1 MNALKLLV
9 LTVLIYS
16 CSISETDRTFLLIE
30 NNEIESKDYSVGYNT
45 VKRFTGQTK
54 SVSAIIPYEMDSD
67 TLFYVVNSND
77 GWQIISNDQR
87 TTPILASGKDDY
99 LDPYSTDHNGIKVWM
114 GMASDY
120 VKAVKE
126 SPLDDEQKKN
136 IMFWRAFPEIAL
148 RAGSNNHRTKSL
160 RDSSDNGSYHWKMVV
175 NTQLSGIYVTDY
187 VPHLI
192 STKWGQGYPWNEELP
207 NDYCIIDG
215 DSIQLGKCLTGCVAV
230 SISQIMYYWHHT
242 FGYPNRLYHDV
253 SVNGWQQWLQFTQ
266 SNVSITT
273 SNLNHYST
281 RWDDMPQYSSGNH
294 TDYVGDLML
303 YIGKNVYMY
312 YSSLSS
318 VADINTNIFQ
328 DNNMAFSSSLYHYP
342 TISDCLDS
350 SKPVIISAFP
360 YGSNSGH
367 IWIIDGKLSR
377 VYTYQTSRI
386 WYELDD
392 GNIHGIVP
400 EGTYYYTDEE
410 AHAIDPDIY
419 DGKTTYTYNSTS
431 NNYLLMNWGY
441 DGLYDDAEYSSFVNW
456 HPNNVNEP
464 IYSYDAHIYY
474 NFTNIN

>member
-16 CSISETDRTFLLIE
+16 CSISETDRTFLLKD

-215 DSIQLGKCLTGCVAV
+215 DTIQLGKCLTGCIAVA
-230 SISQIMYYWHHT
+230 ISQIMYYWHNT

-253 SVNGWQQWLQFTQ
+253 SVSGWQQWIPNIQ
-266 SNVSITT
+266 SNLSITT
-273 SNLNHYST
+273 SNPANYST
-281 RWDDMPQYSSGNH
+281 RWDDMPQNSTGNH

-312 YSSLSS
+312 YSAVES
-318 VADINTNIFQ
+318 AAGINSGIFQ
-328 DNNMAFSSSLYHYP
+328 DNEMQLYDSDYNYSIVSNYLDNDKPLIIYAISNQGGHY
-342 TISDCLDS
+342 
-350 SKPVIISAFP
+350 
-360 YGSNSGH
+360 
-367 IWIIDGKLSR
+367 WIIDGKL
-377 VYTYQTSRI
+377 TRI
-386 WYELDD
+386 YSYITTTTWHELED

-400 EGTYYYTDEE
+400 EGTYYYTEE
-410 AHAIDPDIY
+410 QALEIDPDVY

-441 DGLYDDAEYSSFVNW
+441 DGLYDNAEYSTSVYWSSSPGLTYTSSAHLF
-456 HPNNVNEP
+456 
-464 IYSYDAHIYY
+464 YD
-474 NFTNIN
+474 FSVIN